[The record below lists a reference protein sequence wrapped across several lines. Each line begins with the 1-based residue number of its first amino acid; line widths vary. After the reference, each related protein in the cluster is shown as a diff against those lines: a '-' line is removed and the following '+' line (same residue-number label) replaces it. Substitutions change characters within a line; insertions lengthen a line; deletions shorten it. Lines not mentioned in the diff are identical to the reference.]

1 MASGG
6 LKLNA
11 RQRVAVRH
19 DGDCC
24 LTSCPGSGK
33 TRAIVAKLLR
43 CVEDVRG
50 TSRKV
55 ACITYTN
62 AGVHEIDER
71 LRHYGNSCDQEYFET
86 GTIHSFCLNNI
97 LRPYS
102 HHVPELALGFEVTTP
117 DDEWFQNAVAELSD
131 KHDIPAW
138 ASGRFDGIIREP
150 DGLMVVPAGITHAAA
165 EEFLGLLE
173 SARRVTLGGIVYY
186 SALIVQKCCFVS
198 RGLSSRF
205 AWYLIDEFQDTSAA
219 QVEIL
224 SAIHAV
230 SRSQFFLVGDPNQSI
245 YGFGG
250 AHPELMGRF
259 SNAIAARKDIT
270 LYGNYR
276 CSQHIVDLA
285 EKVCPTSPSMKAVG
299 KGKDY
304 DLKPAHVHCGTIL
317 EAVWEYFLP
326 ALDERGIDVGEAA
339 VLAPQWPQLYHLARA
354 LRIRGVPVVGPGARP
369 YRRSHEFANFAEAA
383 CSYLE
388 HEDAAAAVAVQRSL
402 FTTLLNVSGLPDGR
416 VYTYSGKRTLFR
428 ILQEFKRLL
437 AEQEGAML
445 WIEASAVAMATIII
459 EADLLSEE
467 HAEVLISSANG
478 MVADIERNVAD
489 SENLSALELGIFA
502 RPDKCLQLLTMHRAK
517 GREFD
522 AVAIVDLHDNKV
534 PHFSSHDVPDEID
547 EARRLVYVGATRARK
562 VLFFFTDESDWRNV
576 PSRFLGADCMDLVN

>member
-1 MASGG
+1 
-6 LKLNA
+6 
-11 RQRVAVRH
+11 V
-19 DGDCC
+19 D
-24 LTSCPGSGK
+24 
-33 TRAIVAKLLR
+33 
-43 CVEDVRG
+43 DVRG

-71 LRHYGNSCDQEYFET
+71 LRHYGNSCDQGYFET

-97 LRPYS
+97 LRPYLC
-102 HHVPELALGFEVTTP
+102 HVPELALGFDVTTA
-117 DDEWFQNAVAELSD
+117 DDEWFQNTVAELSD
-131 KHDIPAW
+131 EYGIPAW
-138 ASGRFDGIIREP
+138 ATGRFDGVLREP
-150 DGLMVVPAGITHAAA
+150 DGSMVVPAGISDAAA

-186 SALIVQKCCFVS
+186 SALIVRKCGFVS

-224 SAIHAV
+224 SAIHAAG
-230 SRSQFFLVGDPNQSI
+230 RSQFFLVGDPNQSI

-259 SNAIAARKDIT
+259 SNAIRAKEDIT

-285 EKVCPTSPSMKAVG
+285 EKVCPTVPSMKAVG
-299 KGKDY
+299 QTKDY
-304 DLKPAHVHCGTIL
+304 DLTPKHVHCGTIL
-317 EAVWEYFLP
+317 EGVWEYFLP
-326 ALDERGIDVGEAA
+326 GLDERGIDVGEAA

-354 LRIRGVPVVGPGARP
+354 LRVRGVPVIGPGARP
-369 YRRSHEFANFAEAA
+369 YRRSHEFASFAEAA
-383 CSYLE
+383 CSYLK
-388 HEDAAAAVAVQRSL
+388 HGDAAAAVAVHRSL

-416 VYTYSGKRTLFR
+416 VYTYFGKRILFR
-428 ILQEFKRLL
+428 LLREFKRLL
-437 AEQEGAML
+437 AEEERATL
-445 WIEASAVAMATIII
+445 WIEASADAMATIVA

-467 HAEVLISSANG
+467 HAKVLISSANG
-478 MVADIERNVAD
+478 MVADIRRNVAD
-489 SENLSALELGIFA
+489 PENLSALELGIFA

-522 AVAIVDLHDNKV
+522 AVAIVDLHDDKV
-534 PHFSSHDVPDEID
+534 PHFSSHDVPGEIE

-562 VLFFFTDESDWRNV
+562 VLMFFTDKSDRRNV
-576 PSRFLGADCMDLVN
+576 PSRFLAANCMGFVN